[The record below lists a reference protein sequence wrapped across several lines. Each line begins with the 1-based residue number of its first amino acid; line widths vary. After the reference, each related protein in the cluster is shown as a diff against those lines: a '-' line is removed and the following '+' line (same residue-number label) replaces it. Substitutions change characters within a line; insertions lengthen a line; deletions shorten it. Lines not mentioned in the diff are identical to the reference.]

1 MKKQITVIAVAVGV
15 AISGGLLYT
24 ATNKPDAPNPQAAA
38 AQMPVPQVPVAEVIT
53 RELNPTAEYTGYLS
67 APQSVEIKSRVGGVI
82 NSVSVPEG
90 SYVRKGQ
97 VLFKIDPEPFQ
108 VALNTAQARLKA
120 AEVQYSQ
127 AVLDFNRANKLVE
140 SGAVSNKV
148 YDDALATKN
157 NRQAQ
162 VQEAQAAV
170 SAAKLDLSYTNITAP
185 ISGRIDRV
193 LVTSGNLIAGGNTG
207 NATALTTIV
216 SVNPLYVYFDLDE
229 KTFLNL
235 KGQNKSGQFNL
246 PIEMGLANTETY
258 PYTGKLNFV
267 STQID
272 QRTGTLRVRASI
284 TNDSGELAPG
294 MFARVKLTTGN
305 KQSTILID
313 DQAVGTDQG
322 NNFVLVLGSNNTV
335 EFRPVTLGSVVD
347 GLRILAVVC
356 KLAIK
361 SLLKGW
367 FAQECRSSQISF
379 QCKPLFR
386 LKMLL
391 RGNKP

>member
-127 AVLDFNRANKLVE
+127 AVLDFNRAKKLVE

-284 TNDSGELAPG
+284 ANDSGELAPG

-335 EFRPVTLGSVVD
+335 EFRPVTLGSVFD
-347 GLRILAVVC
+347 GLRIISSGLQTGDKVI
-356 KLAIK
+356 IK
-361 SLLKGW
+361 GLVRPGMQVKPNIIPMQAPVPSENA
-367 FAQECRSSQISF
+367 AQG
-379 QCKPLFR
+379 K
-386 LKMLL
+386 
-391 RGNKP
+391 

>member
-335 EFRPVTLGSVVD
+335 EFRPVTLGSVFD
-347 GLRILAVVC
+347 GLRIISSGLQTGDKVI
-356 KLAIK
+356 IK
-361 SLLKGW
+361 GLVRPGMQVKPNIVPMQTPTPTESA
-367 FAQECRSSQISF
+367 AQG
-379 QCKPLFR
+379 K
-386 LKMLL
+386 
-391 RGNKP
+391 

>member
-1 MKKQITVIAVAVGV
+1 MKKRMTAVAVAV
-15 AISGGLLYT
+15 VIAISGGLLYT
-24 ATNKPDAPNPQAAA
+24 AKNISDQPKQQASS
-38 AQMPVPQVPVAEVIT
+38 AQMPIPQVPVAEVIT
-53 RELNPTAEYTGYLS
+53 QELNPTAEYTGYLS

-97 VLFKIDPEPFQ
+97 VLFKIDPAPFQ
-108 VALNTAQARLKA
+108 VALKTAQARLKA

-347 GLRILAVVC
+347 GLRIISSGLQTGDKVI
-356 KLAIK
+356 IK
-361 SLLKGW
+361 GLVRPGMQVKPNICLLYTSPSP
-367 FAQECRSSQISF
+367 RDS
-379 QCKPLFR
+379 
-386 LKMLL
+386 
-391 RGNKP
+391 

>member
-15 AISGGLLYT
+15 AISGGLLYI

-284 TNDSGELAPG
+284 ANDSGELAPG

-335 EFRPVTLGSVVD
+335 EFRPVTLGSVFD
-347 GLRILAVVC
+347 GLRIISSGLQTGDKVI
-356 KLAIK
+356 IK
-361 SLLKGW
+361 GLVRPGMQVKPNIIPMQAPVPSENA
-367 FAQECRSSQISF
+367 AQG
-379 QCKPLFR
+379 K
-386 LKMLL
+386 
-391 RGNKP
+391 

>member
-1 MKKQITVIAVAVGV
+1 M

-284 TNDSGELAPG
+284 ANDSGELAPG

-335 EFRPVTLGSVVD
+335 EFRPVTLGSVFD
-347 GLRILAVVC
+347 GLRIISSGLQTGDKVI
-356 KLAIK
+356 IK
-361 SLLKGW
+361 GLVRPGMQVKPNIIPMQAPVPSENA
-367 FAQECRSSQISF
+367 AQG
-379 QCKPLFR
+379 K
-386 LKMLL
+386 
-391 RGNKP
+391 

>member
-1 MKKQITVIAVAVGV
+1 MKKRMTAVAVAV
-15 AISGGLLYT
+15 VIAISGGLLYT
-24 ATNKPDAPNPQAAA
+24 AKNKSDQPKQQASL
-38 AQMPVPQVPVAEVIT
+38 AQMPIPQVPVAEVIT
-53 RELNPTAEYTGYLS
+53 QELNPTAEYTGYLS

-97 VLFKIDPEPFQ
+97 VLFKIDPAPFQ
-108 VALNTAQARLKA
+108 VALKTAQARLKA

-229 KTFLNL
+229 KTFLDL
-235 KGQNKSGQFNL
+235 KGKNKSGQFNL

-267 STQID
+267 SNQID

-284 TNDSGELAPG
+284 ANDSGELAPG

-322 NNFVLVLGSNNTV
+322 NNFVLVLGSNNMV

-347 GLRILAVVC
+347 GLRIISTGLQTGDKVIIKGLVRPGMQVKPNIVPMQTSAPNDSAVQ
-356 KLAIK
+356 
-361 SLLKGW
+361 G
-367 FAQECRSSQISF
+367 E
-379 QCKPLFR
+379 
-386 LKMLL
+386 
-391 RGNKP
+391 

>member
-24 ATNKPDAPNPQAAA
+24 ATNKPDAPNSQAAA

-284 TNDSGELAPG
+284 ANDSGELAPG

-335 EFRPVTLGSVVD
+335 EFRPVTLGSVFD
-347 GLRILAVVC
+347 GLRIISSGLQTGDKVI
-356 KLAIK
+356 IK
-361 SLLKGW
+361 GLVRPGMQVKPNIIPMQAPVPSENA
-367 FAQECRSSQISF
+367 AQG
-379 QCKPLFR
+379 K
-386 LKMLL
+386 
-391 RGNKP
+391 

>member
-1 MKKQITVIAVAVGV
+1 MKKRMTAVAVAV
-15 AISGGLLYT
+15 VIAISGGLLYT
-24 ATNKPDAPNPQAAA
+24 AKNISDQPKQQASS
-38 AQMPVPQVPVAEVIT
+38 AQMPIPHVPVAEVIT
-53 RELNPTAEYTGYLS
+53 QELNPTAEYTGYLS

-97 VLFKIDPEPFQ
+97 VLFKIDPAPFQ
-108 VALNTAQARLKA
+108 VALKTAQARLKA

-347 GLRILAVVC
+347 GLRIISSGLQTGDKVI
-356 KLAIK
+356 IK
-361 SLLKGW
+361 GLVRPGMQVKPNIVQMQTPTPTESA
-367 FAQECRSSQISF
+367 AQG
-379 QCKPLFR
+379 K
-386 LKMLL
+386 
-391 RGNKP
+391 

>member
-1 MKKQITVIAVAVGV
+1 MKKRMTAVAVAV
-15 AISGGLLYT
+15 VIAISGGLLYT
-24 ATNKPDAPNPQAAA
+24 AKNISDQPKQQASS
-38 AQMPVPQVPVAEVIT
+38 AQMPIPQVPVAEVIT
-53 RELNPTAEYTGYLS
+53 QELNPTAEYTGYLS

-97 VLFKIDPEPFQ
+97 VLFKIDPAPFQ
-108 VALNTAQARLKA
+108 VALKTAQARLKA

-347 GLRILAVVC
+347 GLRIISSGLQTGDKVI
-356 KLAIK
+356 IK
-361 SLLKGW
+361 GLVRPGIQVKPNIVPMQTSAPTDSAAKG
-367 FAQECRSSQISF
+367 
-379 QCKPLFR
+379 K
-386 LKMLL
+386 
-391 RGNKP
+391 

>member
-284 TNDSGELAPG
+284 ANDSGELAPG

-347 GLRILAVVC
+347 GLRIISSGLQTGDKVI
-356 KLAIK
+356 IK
-361 SLLKGW
+361 GLVRPGMQVKPNIIPMQAPVPSENA
-367 FAQECRSSQISF
+367 AQG
-379 QCKPLFR
+379 K
-386 LKMLL
+386 
-391 RGNKP
+391 

>member
-1 MKKQITVIAVAVGV
+1 MKKRMTAVAVAV
-15 AISGGLLYT
+15 VIAISGGLLYT
-24 ATNKPDAPNPQAAA
+24 AKNISDQPKQQASS
-38 AQMPVPQVPVAEVIT
+38 AQMPIPQVPVAEVIT
-53 RELNPTAEYTGYLS
+53 QELNPTAEYTGYLS

-97 VLFKIDPEPFQ
+97 VLFKIDPAPFQ
-108 VALNTAQARLKA
+108 VALKTAQARLKA

-284 TNDSGELAPG
+284 ANDSGELAPG

-335 EFRPVTLGSVVD
+335 EFRPVTLGSVFD
-347 GLRILAVVC
+347 GLRIISSGLQTGDKVI
-356 KLAIK
+356 IK
-361 SLLKGW
+361 GLVRPGMQVKPNIIPMQAPVPSENA
-367 FAQECRSSQISF
+367 AQG
-379 QCKPLFR
+379 K
-386 LKMLL
+386 
-391 RGNKP
+391 

>member
-120 AEVQYSQ
+120 TEVQYSQ

-284 TNDSGELAPG
+284 ANDSGELAPG

-335 EFRPVTLGSVVD
+335 EFRPVTLGSVFD
-347 GLRILAVVC
+347 GLRIISSGLQTGDKVI
-356 KLAIK
+356 IK
-361 SLLKGW
+361 GLVRPGMQVKPNIIPMQAPVPSENA
-367 FAQECRSSQISF
+367 AQG
-379 QCKPLFR
+379 K
-386 LKMLL
+386 
-391 RGNKP
+391 

>member
-1 MKKQITVIAVAVGV
+1 MKKRMTAVAVAV
-15 AISGGLLYT
+15 VIAISGGLLYT
-24 ATNKPDAPNPQAAA
+24 AKNISDQPKQQASS
-38 AQMPVPQVPVAEVIT
+38 AQMPIPQVPVAEVIT
-53 RELNPTAEYTGYLS
+53 QELNPTAEYTGYLS

-97 VLFKIDPEPFQ
+97 VLFKIDPAPFQ
-108 VALNTAQARLKA
+108 VALKTAQARLKA

-284 TNDSGELAPG
+284 ANDSGELAPG

-322 NNFVLVLGSNNTV
+322 NNFVLVLGSKNTV
-335 EFRPVTLGSVVD
+335 EFRPVTLGSVFD
-347 GLRILAVVC
+347 GLRIISSGLQTGDKVI
-356 KLAIK
+356 IK
-361 SLLKGW
+361 GLVRPGMQVKPNIIPMQAPVPSENA
-367 FAQECRSSQISF
+367 AQG
-379 QCKPLFR
+379 K
-386 LKMLL
+386 
-391 RGNKP
+391 

>member
-284 TNDSGELAPG
+284 ANDSGELAPG

-305 KQSTILID
+305 KRSTILID

-322 NNFVLVLGSNNTV
+322 NNFVLVLGSKNTV

-347 GLRILAVVC
+347 GLRIISSGLQTGDKVI
-356 KLAIK
+356 IK
-361 SLLKGW
+361 GLVRPGMQVKPNIIPMQAPVPSENA
-367 FAQECRSSQISF
+367 AQG
-379 QCKPLFR
+379 K
-386 LKMLL
+386 
-391 RGNKP
+391 

>member
-267 STQID
+267 SSQID

-284 TNDSGELAPG
+284 ANDSGELAPG

-347 GLRILAVVC
+347 GLRIISSGLQTGDKVI
-356 KLAIK
+356 IK
-361 SLLKGW
+361 GLVRPGMQVKPNIIPMQAPVPSENA
-367 FAQECRSSQISF
+367 AQG
-379 QCKPLFR
+379 K
-386 LKMLL
+386 
-391 RGNKP
+391 

>member
-97 VLFKIDPEPFQ
+97 VLFKIDPAPFQ
-108 VALNTAQARLKA
+108 VALKTAQARLKA

-284 TNDSGELAPG
+284 ANDSGELAPG

-335 EFRPVTLGSVVD
+335 EFRPVTLGSVFD
-347 GLRILAVVC
+347 GLRIISSGLQTGDKVI
-356 KLAIK
+356 IK
-361 SLLKGW
+361 GLVRPGMQVKPNIIPMQAPVPSENA
-367 FAQECRSSQISF
+367 AQG
-379 QCKPLFR
+379 K
-386 LKMLL
+386 
-391 RGNKP
+391 

>member
-284 TNDSGELAPG
+284 ANDSGELAPG

-335 EFRPVTLGSVVD
+335 EFRPVTLGSVFD
-347 GLRILAVVC
+347 GLRIISSGLQTGDKVI
-356 KLAIK
+356 IK
-361 SLLKGW
+361 GLVRPGMQVKPNIIPMQAPVPSENA
-367 FAQECRSSQISF
+367 AQST
-379 QCKPLFR
+379 
-386 LKMLL
+386 L
-391 RGNKP
+391 R

>member
-284 TNDSGELAPG
+284 ANDSGELAPG

-335 EFRPVTLGSVVD
+335 EFRPVTLGSVFD
-347 GLRILAVVC
+347 GLRIISSGLQTGDKVI
-356 KLAIK
+356 IK
-361 SLLKGW
+361 GLVRPGMQVKPNIIPMQAPVPSENA
-367 FAQECRSSQISF
+367 AQG
-379 QCKPLFR
+379 K
-386 LKMLL
+386 
-391 RGNKP
+391 

>member
-1 MKKQITVIAVAVGV
+1 MKKRMTAVAVAV
-15 AISGGLLYT
+15 VIAISGGLLYT
-24 ATNKPDAPNPQAAA
+24 AKNISDQPKQQASS
-38 AQMPVPQVPVAEVIT
+38 AQMPIPQVPVAEVIT
-53 RELNPTAEYTGYLS
+53 QELNPTAEYTGYLS

-97 VLFKIDPEPFQ
+97 VLFKIDPAPFQ
-108 VALNTAQARLKA
+108 VALKTAQARLKA

-347 GLRILAVVC
+347 GLRIISSGLQTGDKVI
-356 KLAIK
+356 IK
-361 SLLKGW
+361 GLVRPGMQVKPNIVPMLTPTPTESA
-367 FAQECRSSQISF
+367 AQG
-379 QCKPLFR
+379 K
-386 LKMLL
+386 
-391 RGNKP
+391 

>member
-108 VALNTAQARLKA
+108 VALNTAQARMKA

-347 GLRILAVVC
+347 GLRIISSGLQTGDKVI
-356 KLAIK
+356 IK
-361 SLLKGW
+361 GLVRPGMQVKPNIIPMQAPVPSENA
-367 FAQECRSSQISF
+367 AQG
-379 QCKPLFR
+379 K
-386 LKMLL
+386 
-391 RGNKP
+391 

>member
-246 PIEMGLANTETY
+246 PIEMGFANTETY

-272 QRTGTLRVRASI
+272 QCTGTLRVRASI
-284 TNDSGELAPG
+284 ANDSGELAPG

-335 EFRPVTLGSVVD
+335 EFRPVTLGSVFD
-347 GLRILAVVC
+347 GLRIISSGLQTGDKVI
-356 KLAIK
+356 IK
-361 SLLKGW
+361 GLVRPGMQVKPNIIPMQAPVPSENA
-367 FAQECRSSQISF
+367 AQG
-379 QCKPLFR
+379 K
-386 LKMLL
+386 
-391 RGNKP
+391 

>member
-1 MKKQITVIAVAVGV
+1 MKKRMTAVAVAV
-15 AISGGLLYT
+15 VIAISGGLLYT
-24 ATNKPDAPNPQAAA
+24 AKNISDQPKQQASS
-38 AQMPVPQVPVAEVIT
+38 AQMPIPQVPVAEVIT
-53 RELNPTAEYTGYLS
+53 QELNPTAEYTGYLS

-335 EFRPVTLGSVVD
+335 EFRPVTLGSVFD
-347 GLRILAVVC
+347 GLRIISSGLQTGDKVI
-356 KLAIK
+356 IK
-361 SLLKGW
+361 GLVRPGMQVKPNIIPMQAPVPSENA
-367 FAQECRSSQISF
+367 AQG
-379 QCKPLFR
+379 K
-386 LKMLL
+386 
-391 RGNKP
+391 

>member
-1 MKKQITVIAVAVGV
+1 
-15 AISGGLLYT
+15 
-24 ATNKPDAPNPQAAA
+24 
-38 AQMPVPQVPVAEVIT
+38 MPIPQVPVAEVIT
-53 RELNPTAEYTGYLS
+53 QELNPTAEYTGYLS

-97 VLFKIDPEPFQ
+97 VLFKIDPAPFQ
-108 VALNTAQARLKA
+108 VALKTAQARLKA

-294 MFARVKLTTGN
+294 MFARV
-305 KQSTILID
+305 
-313 DQAVGTDQG
+313 
-322 NNFVLVLGSNNTV
+322 
-335 EFRPVTLGSVVD
+335 
-347 GLRILAVVC
+347 
-356 KLAIK
+356 
-361 SLLKGW
+361 
-367 FAQECRSSQISF
+367 
-379 QCKPLFR
+379 
-386 LKMLL
+386 
-391 RGNKP
+391 

>member
-284 TNDSGELAPG
+284 ANDSGELAPG

-322 NNFVLVLGSNNTV
+322 NNFVLVLGLNNTV
-335 EFRPVTLGSVVD
+335 EFRPITLGSVFD
-347 GLRILAVVC
+347 GLRIISSGLQTGDKVI
-356 KLAIK
+356 IK
-361 SLLKGW
+361 GLVRPGMQVKPNIVPMQTPTPTEST
-367 FAQECRSSQISF
+367 AQG
-379 QCKPLFR
+379 K
-386 LKMLL
+386 
-391 RGNKP
+391 

>member
-229 KTFLNL
+229 KTFLNR

-284 TNDSGELAPG
+284 ANDSGELAPG

-335 EFRPVTLGSVVD
+335 EFRPVTLGSVFD
-347 GLRILAVVC
+347 GLRIISSGLQTGDKVI
-356 KLAIK
+356 IK
-361 SLLKGW
+361 GLVRPGMQVKPNIIPMQAPVPSENA
-367 FAQECRSSQISF
+367 AQG
-379 QCKPLFR
+379 K
-386 LKMLL
+386 
-391 RGNKP
+391 

>member
-24 ATNKPDAPNPQAAA
+24 ATNAPDPQPAA
-38 AQMPVPQVPVAEVIT
+38 AQMPVPQVPVAQVIT

-67 APQSVEIKSRVGGVI
+67 APQNVEIKSRVGGVI

-97 VLFKIDPEPFQ
+97 LLFKIDPEPFQ

-120 AEVQYSQ
+120 AEAQYSQ
-127 AVLDFNRANKLVE
+127 AVLDFNRTNKLVE
-140 SGAVSNKV
+140 SGAISSKV
-148 YDDALATKN
+148 YDDALAIKN

-170 SAAKLDLSYTNITAP
+170 SAAKLDLSYTNITTP

-207 NATALTTIV
+207 NATPLTTIV

-235 KGQNKSGQFNL
+235 KEHNKSGQFNL

-258 PYTGKLNFV
+258 LYKGKLNFV
-267 STQID
+267 SNQID

-284 TNDSGELAPG
+284 ANNSGELAPC

-313 DQAVGTDQG
+313 DQAVGIDQSS
-322 NNFVLVLGSNNTV
+322 NFVLVLGPNNTV
-335 EFRPVTLGSVVD
+335 EYRPVRLGAVVD
-347 GLRILAVVC
+347 GLRIINSGLQTGDKVI
-356 KLAIK
+356 IK
-361 SLLKGW
+361 GLVRPGMQVKPNIVPMQAPVPSENA
-367 FAQECRSSQISF
+367 AQG
-379 QCKPLFR
+379 K
-386 LKMLL
+386 
-391 RGNKP
+391 

>member
-335 EFRPVTLGSVVD
+335 EFRPVTLGSVFD
-347 GLRILAVVC
+347 GLRIISSGLQTGDKVI
-356 KLAIK
+356 IK
-361 SLLKGW
+361 GLVRPGMQVKPNIIPMQAPVPSENA
-367 FAQECRSSQISF
+367 AQG
-379 QCKPLFR
+379 K
-386 LKMLL
+386 
-391 RGNKP
+391 

>member
-148 YDDALATKN
+148 YDDALATLRFDAGEDN
-157 NRQAQ
+157 YL
-162 VQEAQAAV
+162 AV
-170 SAAKLDLSYTNITAP
+170 LDS
-185 ISGRIDRV
+185 
-193 LVTSGNLIAGGNTG
+193 
-207 NATALTTIV
+207 
-216 SVNPLYVYFDLDE
+216 
-229 KTFLNL
+229 
-235 KGQNKSGQFNL
+235 
-246 PIEMGLANTETY
+246 
-258 PYTGKLNFV
+258 
-267 STQID
+267 
-272 QRTGTLRVRASI
+272 QRTLYASQQ
-284 TNDSGELAPG
+284 A
-294 MFARVKLTTGN
+294 
-305 KQSTILID
+305 LI
-313 DQAVGTDQG
+313 QTRLERL
-322 NNFVLVLGSNNTV
+322 NNQVNLYKALGGGWNEHTV
-335 EFRPVTLGSVVD
+335 QIER
-347 GLRILAVVC
+347 
-356 KLAIK
+356 K
-361 SLLKGW
+361 SLK
-367 FAQECRSSQISF
+367 
-379 QCKPLFR
+379 
-386 LKMLL
+386 
-391 RGNKP
+391 

>member
-1 MKKQITVIAVAVGV
+1 MKKRMTAVAVAV
-15 AISGGLLYT
+15 VIAISGGLLYT

-108 VALNTAQARLKA
+108 VALNTAQARMKA

-127 AVLDFNRANKLVE
+127 AVLDYNRANKLVE

-235 KGQNKSGQFNL
+235 KEQNKSGQFNL

-267 STQID
+267 SNQID

-284 TNDSGELAPG
+284 ANDSGELAPG

-305 KQSTILID
+305 KRSTILID

-322 NNFVLVLGSNNTV
+322 NNFVLVLGSKNTV

-347 GLRILAVVC
+347 GLRIISSGLQTGDKVI
-356 KLAIK
+356 IK
-361 SLLKGW
+361 GLVRPGIQVKPNIVPMQTSAPTDSAAKG
-367 FAQECRSSQISF
+367 
-379 QCKPLFR
+379 K
-386 LKMLL
+386 
-391 RGNKP
+391 

>member
-1 MKKQITVIAVAVGV
+1 MKKRMTAVAVAV
-15 AISGGLLYT
+15 VIAISGGLLYT
-24 ATNKPDAPNPQAAA
+24 AKNISDQPKQQASS
-38 AQMPVPQVPVAEVIT
+38 AQMPIPQVPVAEVIT
-53 RELNPTAEYTGYLS
+53 QELNPTAEYTGYLS

-97 VLFKIDPEPFQ
+97 VLFKIDPAPFQ
-108 VALNTAQARLKA
+108 VALKTAQARLKA

-347 GLRILAVVC
+347 GLRIISSGLQTGDKVI
-356 KLAIK
+356 IK
-361 SLLKGW
+361 GLVRPGMQVKPNIVPMQTSAPTDSAAKG
-367 FAQECRSSQISF
+367 
-379 QCKPLFR
+379 K
-386 LKMLL
+386 
-391 RGNKP
+391 

>member
-1 MKKQITVIAVAVGV
+1 MKKRMTAVAVAV
-15 AISGGLLYT
+15 VIAISGGLLYT
-24 ATNKPDAPNPQAAA
+24 AKNISDQPKQQASS
-38 AQMPVPQVPVAEVIT
+38 AQMPIPQVPVAEVIT
-53 RELNPTAEYTGYLS
+53 QELNPTAEYTGYLS

-97 VLFKIDPEPFQ
+97 VLFKIDPAPFQ
-108 VALNTAQARLKA
+108 VALKTAQARLKA

-267 STQID
+267 STKID

-335 EFRPVTLGSVVD
+335 EFRPVTLGSVFD
-347 GLRILAVVC
+347 GLRIISSGLQTGDKVI
-356 KLAIK
+356 IK
-361 SLLKGW
+361 GLVRPGMQVKPNIIPMQAPVPSENA
-367 FAQECRSSQISF
+367 AQG
-379 QCKPLFR
+379 K
-386 LKMLL
+386 
-391 RGNKP
+391 

>member
-108 VALNTAQARLKA
+108 VALKTAQARLKA

-284 TNDSGELAPG
+284 ANDSGELAPG

-335 EFRPVTLGSVVD
+335 EFRPVTLGSVFD
-347 GLRILAVVC
+347 GLRIISSGLQTGDKVI
-356 KLAIK
+356 IK
-361 SLLKGW
+361 GLVRPGMQVKPNIIPMQAPVPSENA
-367 FAQECRSSQISF
+367 AQG
-379 QCKPLFR
+379 K
-386 LKMLL
+386 
-391 RGNKP
+391 

>member
-90 SYVRKGQ
+90 SYLRKGQ

-284 TNDSGELAPG
+284 ANDSGELAPG

-335 EFRPVTLGSVVD
+335 EFRPVTLGSVFD
-347 GLRILAVVC
+347 GLRIISSGLQTGDKVI
-356 KLAIK
+356 IK
-361 SLLKGW
+361 GLVRPGMQVKPNIIPMQAPVPSENA
-367 FAQECRSSQISF
+367 AQG
-379 QCKPLFR
+379 K
-386 LKMLL
+386 
-391 RGNKP
+391 